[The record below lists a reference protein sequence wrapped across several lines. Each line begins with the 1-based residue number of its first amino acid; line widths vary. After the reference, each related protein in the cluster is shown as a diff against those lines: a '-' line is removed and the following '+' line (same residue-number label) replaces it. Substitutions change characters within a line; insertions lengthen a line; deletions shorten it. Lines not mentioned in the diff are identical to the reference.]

1 MKVLQFCLG
10 TSAFKPLA
18 TRPGETSHTHT
29 SAALGSY
36 KVKRFVPLLGKAP
49 DSSLSSCS
57 ILVCGRFVFL
67 VAPPSEQETQ
77 QNKVRKCY
85 HYSALFSF
93 WVCRPAGLKCLC
105 SWNVPDT
112 KRQLSE
118 LAWCPWKARETPVFL
133 AYMFEGTCRRI
144 LFMQVWSL
152 SRMLESHGSGAQG
165 WRIGFARD

>member
-1 MKVLQFCLG
+1 MEVLGGPTPCPSGMTVCGGLWGLLASPRGTLSNRGMKVLQFCLG

-29 SAALGSY
+29 YPPIIFTSAGLGSY

-67 VAPPSEQETQ
+67 VAPFSEQETQ

-85 HYSALFSF
+85 HDLALFSF

-105 SWNVPDT
+105 S
-112 KRQLSE
+112 
-118 LAWCPWKARETPVFL
+118 
-133 AYMFEGTCRRI
+133 
-144 LFMQVWSL
+144 
-152 SRMLESHGSGAQG
+152 
-165 WRIGFARD
+165 

>member
-1 MKVLQFCLG
+1 MEVLGGPTPCPSGLPVCGGLWGLLASPRGHCQTEVWRFCSFVGGLQLLN
-10 TSAFKPLA
+10 PWL

-93 WVCRPAGLKCLC
+93 WACRPAGLKCLC

-118 LAWCPWKARETPVFL
+118 LTWWPWKARETPVF
-133 AYMFEGTCRRI
+133 
-144 LFMQVWSL
+144 
-152 SRMLESHGSGAQG
+152 
-165 WRIGFARD
+165 